1 MIFKLPSIIF
11 KLYLVSFIIWV
22 LQTTIIPQT
31 LTKYTN
37 FEIKHQVFKGSI
49 YPYTSLTIPK
59 KFPIVNSSITLVIAH
74 PDDEVM
80 FFSPS
85 LIELNKEKYNNKV
98 NLICFS
104 SGNFIESMGPIR
116 RSELMNSA
124 RILGVHDVKILDYKD
139 GMNETWNIDDIVN
152 SLQQNV
158 IKHDDK
164 ESVLITFD
172 DQGVSNHP
180 NHISLF
186 HGTKQYV
193 KGLRNADNVKNTK
206 LYVLKS
212 LNFAEKYS
220 FTILSNVELFIDYI
234 TLAIKHYMNININVS
249 FFGNQILSRG
259 TNDIKF
265 YSDLNMLSISYGA
278 MAYGHFSQ
286 MVWFRYGWLF
296 LSRYLTYN
304 HLIEQ

>member
-11 KLYLVSFIIWV
+11 KIYLVSFIIWV
-22 LQTTIIPQT
+22 FQTTIIPQT

-37 FEIKHQVFKGSI
+37 LEIKQQVFHGPI

-59 KFPIVNSSITLVIAH
+59 KFPIVNSTITLVIAH

-85 LIELNKEKYNNKV
+85 LIELNKEKYNNEV

-104 SGNFIESMGPIR
+104 NGNFIESMGLIR
-116 RSELMNSA
+116 RRELMNSA
-124 RILGVHDVKILDYKD
+124 RILGVDNVKILDYKD
-139 GMNETWNIDDIVN
+139 GMNETWKVDDIVK
-152 SLQQNV
+152 SLEDNV
-158 IKHDDK
+158 IKHEDK
-164 ESVLITFD
+164 QSVLITFD

-180 NHISLF
+180 NHISLY
-186 HGTKQYV
+186 HGTKEYV
-193 KGLRNADNVKNTK
+193 SKLRKANDTNTK

-212 LNFAEKYS
+212 LNFVEKYS
-220 FTILSNVELFIDYI
+220 FTILSNIELFIDYL
-234 TLAIKHYMNININVS
+234 TLAIKNYMNININVS
-249 FFGNQILSRG
+249 FFGNKILSKG
-259 TNDIKF
+259 SNDIKF